1 MRYTLYLLLRLL
13 LSKRHHARSRND
25 PHNSQR
31 NSTAHTQVPQLN
43 SSSTMA
49 LSANSTT
56 STAQP
61 TKPTQS
67 EASVVIVTCG
77 DSISKADDV
86 HKLSTW
92 RKLKTHL
99 RRRRAS
105 RQIDDT
111 SSRLEKTESKKK
123 KEKKKTRVAIFFRA
137 FLDAACPPLPIP
149 APPGPETFV
158 RMPFAYRQ
166 KDHPGVLVAGRRVP
180 FSIHMHLGRKSEVCS
195 TLEAI
200 SEEEQC

>member
-1 MRYTLYLLLRLL
+1 
-13 LSKRHHARSRND
+13 
-25 PHNSQR
+25 
-31 NSTAHTQVPQLN
+31 
-43 SSSTMA
+43 MA
-49 LSANSTT
+49 LSISSTT

-77 DSISKADDV
+77 DSVSKADVV

-92 RKLKTHL
+92 HKLKTHL
-99 RRRRAS
+99 RRRHTS

-111 SSRLEKTESKKK
+111 SSRLEKTESK
-123 KEKKKTRVAIFFRA
+123 EKKKRMATFLRA

-166 KDHPGVLVAGRRVP
+166 RDHPGVLVAGRRVP
-180 FSIHMHLGRKSEVCS
+180 FSIHMHLGRKSEICS

-200 SEEEQC
+200 SEEEEQC

>member
-1 MRYTLYLLLRLL
+1 MTLG
-13 LSKRHHARSRND
+13 
-25 PHNSQR
+25 
-31 NSTAHTQVPQLN
+31 TT
-43 SSSTMA
+43 SSSPQ
-49 LSANSTT
+49 S
-56 STAQP
+56 

-67 EASVVIVTCG
+67 DASVVIVTCG
-77 DSISKADDV
+77 DSVSKAADV

-105 RQIDDT
+105 HQIEDA
-111 SSRLEKTESKKK
+111 SSRLEKTK
-123 KEKKKTRVAIFFRA
+123 KEKKTKRVAIFIRA
-137 FLDAACPPLPIP
+137 FLDAACPPVPIP

-158 RMPFAYRQ
+158 RMPLAYRQ

-180 FSIHMHLGRKSEVCS
+180 FSIHMHLGRKSDLCS

-200 SEEEQC
+200 SEEEEEHC